1 MKKKVLTHLAV
12 FTIIFVI
19 AAIYRAES
27 GNVRYIN
34 FTDAVIMVLLTHA
47 DAPYA
52 AITAGLAT
60 SLADIATGYGY
71 YAPYTFI
78 LKGIT
83 AFLIALGH
91 HKHWKNEAV
100 CIILG
105 ILNVVGCSLC
115 DYMLFGTVETLLR
128 SLRIYSVQSLISVVI
143 AIMANR
149 YTKDIKD
156 RYLK

>member
-1 MKKKVLTHLAV
+1 MKKKVLTHLAL
-12 FTIIFVI
+12 F
-19 AAIYRAES
+19 
-27 GNVRYIN
+27 
-34 FTDAVIMVLLTHA
+34 AVIFILAILYRSVSGGFINLSDAMIMILMTHSV
-47 DAPYA
+47 APYG

-60 SLADIATGYGY
+60 SLTDIVTGHGY

-78 LKGIT
+78 IKGIMAYLT
-83 AFLIALGH
+83 ALGYD
-91 HKHWKNEAV
+91 KHWKNEVV

-115 DYMLFGTVETLLR
+115 DYMMFGTVETLLR
-128 SLRIYSVQSLISVVI
+128 SLKIYGVQSLISVVI

>member
-1 MKKKVLTHLAV
+1 MKKKVLTHLAL
-12 FTIIFVI
+12 F
-19 AAIYRAES
+19 
-27 GNVRYIN
+27 
-34 FTDAVIMVLLTHA
+34 AVIFILAILYRSVSGGFINLSDAMIMILMTHSV
-47 DAPYA
+47 APYG

-60 SLADIATGYGY
+60 SLADIVTGHGY

-78 LKGIT
+78 IKGIMAYLT
-83 AFLIALGH
+83 ALGYD
-91 HKHWKNEAV
+91 KHWKNEVV

>member
-1 MKKKVLTHLAV
+1 MKKKVLTHLAL
-12 FTIIFVI
+12 F
-19 AAIYRAES
+19 
-27 GNVRYIN
+27 
-34 FTDAVIMVLLTHA
+34 AVIFILAILYRSVSGGFINLSDAMIMTLMTHSV
-47 DAPYA
+47 APYG
-52 AITAGLAT
+52 AITAGLAA
-60 SLADIATGYGY
+60 SLADIVTGHGY

-78 LKGIT
+78 IKGSMAYLT
-83 AFLIALGH
+83 ALGYD
-91 HKHWKNEAV
+91 KHWKNEVV

-128 SLRIYSVQSLISVVI
+128 SLKIYGVQSLISVVI

-149 YTKDIKD
+149 YTRDIKD

>member
-1 MKKKVLTHLAV
+1 MKKKVLTHLAL
-12 FTIIFVI
+12 F
-19 AAIYRAES
+19 
-27 GNVRYIN
+27 
-34 FTDAVIMVLLTHA
+34 AVIFILAILYRSVSGGFINLSDAMIMILMTHSV
-47 DAPYA
+47 APYG

-60 SLADIATGYGY
+60 SLADIVTGHGY

-78 LKGIT
+78 IKVIMAYLT
-83 AFLIALGH
+83 ALGYD
-91 HKHWKNEAV
+91 KHWKNEVV

-128 SLRIYSVQSLISVVI
+128 SLKIYGVQSLISVVI

-149 YTKDIKD
+149 YTRDIKD
-156 RYLK
+156 IYLK

>member
-1 MKKKVLTHLAV
+1 MKKKVLTHLAL
-12 FTIIFVI
+12 F
-19 AAIYRAES
+19 
-27 GNVRYIN
+27 
-34 FTDAVIMVLLTHA
+34 AVIFILAILYRSVSGGFINLSDAMIMILMTHSV
-47 DAPYA
+47 APYG

-60 SLADIATGYGY
+60 SLADIVTGHGY

-78 LKGIT
+78 IKGIMAYLT
-83 AFLIALGH
+83 ALGYD
-91 HKHWKNEAV
+91 KHWKNEVV

-128 SLRIYSVQSLISVVI
+128 SLKIYGVQSLISVVI

-149 YTKDIKD
+149 YTRDIKD
-156 RYLK
+156 IYLK

>member
-1 MKKKVLTHLAV
+1 MKKKVLTHLAL
-12 FTIIFVI
+12 F
-19 AAIYRAES
+19 
-27 GNVRYIN
+27 
-34 FTDAVIMVLLTHA
+34 AVIFILAILYRSVSGGFINLSDAMIMILMTHSV
-47 DAPYA
+47 APYG
-52 AITAGLAT
+52 AIMAGLAT
-60 SLADIATGYGY
+60 SLADIVTGHGY

-78 LKGIT
+78 IKGIMAYLT
-83 AFLIALGH
+83 ALGYD
-91 HKHWKNEAV
+91 KHWKNEVV

>member
-1 MKKKVLTHLAV
+1 MKKKVLTHLAL
-12 FTIIFVI
+12 F
-19 AAIYRAES
+19 
-27 GNVRYIN
+27 
-34 FTDAVIMVLLTHA
+34 AVIFILAILYRSVSGGFINLSDAMIMILMTHLV
-47 DAPYA
+47 APYG

-60 SLADIATGYGY
+60 SLADIVTGHGY

-78 LKGIT
+78 IKGIMAYLT
-83 AFLIALGH
+83 ALGYD
-91 HKHWKNEAV
+91 KHWKNEVV

-105 ILNVVGCSLC
+105 ILNVIGCSLC

-128 SLRIYSVQSLISVVI
+128 SLRIYSIQSLISVVI

>member
-1 MKKKVLTHLAV
+1 MKKKVLTHLAL
-12 FTIIFVI
+12 F
-19 AAIYRAES
+19 
-27 GNVRYIN
+27 
-34 FTDAVIMVLLTHA
+34 AVIFILAILYRSVSGGFINLSDAMIMILMTHSA
-47 DAPYA
+47 APYG
-52 AITAGLAT
+52 AITAGLAA
-60 SLADIATGYGY
+60 SLADIVIGHGY

-78 LKGIT
+78 IKGIMAYLT
-83 AFLIALGH
+83 ALGYD
-91 HKHWKNEAV
+91 KHWKNEVV

-128 SLRIYSVQSLISVVI
+128 SLKIYGVQSLISVVI

>member
-1 MKKKVLTHLAV
+1 MKKKVLTHLAL
-12 FTIIFVI
+12 F
-19 AAIYRAES
+19 
-27 GNVRYIN
+27 
-34 FTDAVIMVLLTHA
+34 AVIFILAILYRSVSGGFINLSDAMIMILMTHLV
-47 DAPYA
+47 APYG

-60 SLADIATGYGY
+60 SLADIVTGHGY

-78 LKGIT
+78 IKGIMAYLT
-83 AFLIALGH
+83 ALGYD
-91 HKHWKNEAV
+91 KHWKNEVV

-105 ILNVVGCSLC
+105 ILNVIGCSLC

-128 SLRIYSVQSLISVVI
+128 SLKIYGVQSLISVVI

>member
-1 MKKKVLTHLAV
+1 MKKKVLTHLAL
-12 FTIIFVI
+12 F
-19 AAIYRAES
+19 
-27 GNVRYIN
+27 
-34 FTDAVIMVLLTHA
+34 AVIFILAILYRSVSGGFINLSDAMIMILMTHSE
-47 DAPYA
+47 APYG

-60 SLADIATGYGY
+60 SLADIVTGHGY

-78 LKGIT
+78 IKGIMAYLT
-83 AFLIALGH
+83 ALGYD
-91 HKHWKNEAV
+91 KHWKNEVV

>member
-1 MKKKVLTHLAV
+1 MKKKVLTHLAL
-12 FTIIFVI
+12 F
-19 AAIYRAES
+19 
-27 GNVRYIN
+27 
-34 FTDAVIMVLLTHA
+34 AVIFILAILYRSVSGGFINLSDAMIMILMTHSV
-47 DAPYA
+47 APYG

-60 SLADIATGYGY
+60 SLADIVTGHGY

-78 LKGIT
+78 IKGIMAYLT
-83 AFLIALGH
+83 ALGYD
-91 HKHWKNEAV
+91 KHWKNEVV

-115 DYMLFGTVETLLR
+115 DYMLFGTVETLLT

>member
-1 MKKKVLTHLAV
+1 MKKKVLTHLAL
-12 FTIIFVI
+12 F
-19 AAIYRAES
+19 
-27 GNVRYIN
+27 
-34 FTDAVIMVLLTHA
+34 AVIFILAILYRSVSGGFINLSDAMIMILMT
-47 DAPYA
+47 DSEAPYG

-60 SLADIATGYGY
+60 SLADIVTGHGY

-78 LKGIT
+78 IKGIMAYLT
-83 AFLIALGH
+83 ALGYD
-91 HKHWKNEAV
+91 KHWKNEVV

-105 ILNVVGCSLC
+105 ILNVVDCSLC

-128 SLRIYSVQSLISVVI
+128 SLKIYGVQSLISVVI

>member
-1 MKKKVLTHLAV
+1 MKKKVLTHLAL
-12 FTIIFVI
+12 F
-19 AAIYRAES
+19 
-27 GNVRYIN
+27 
-34 FTDAVIMVLLTHA
+34 AVIFILAILYRSVSGGFINLSDAMIMILMTHSM
-47 DAPYA
+47 APYG

-60 SLADIATGYGY
+60 SLADIVTGHGY

-78 LKGIT
+78 IKGIMAYLT
-83 AFLIALGH
+83 ALGYD
-91 HKHWKNEAV
+91 KHWKNEVV

-128 SLRIYSVQSLISVVI
+128 SLKIYGVQSLISVVI

>member
-1 MKKKVLTHLAV
+1 MKKKVLTHLAL
-12 FTIIFVI
+12 F
-19 AAIYRAES
+19 
-27 GNVRYIN
+27 
-34 FTDAVIMVLLTHA
+34 AVIFILAILYRSVSGGFINLSDAMIMILMTHSV
-47 DAPYA
+47 APYG

-60 SLADIATGYGY
+60 SLADIVTGHGY

-78 LKGIT
+78 IKGIMAYLT
-83 AFLIALGH
+83 ALGYD
-91 HKHWKNEAV
+91 KHWKNEVV

-115 DYMLFGTVETLLR
+115 DYMLYGTVETLLR
-128 SLRIYSVQSLISVVI
+128 SLKIYGVQSLISVVI

>member
-1 MKKKVLTHLAV
+1 MKKKVLTHLAL
-12 FTIIFVI
+12 F
-19 AAIYRAES
+19 
-27 GNVRYIN
+27 
-34 FTDAVIMVLLTHA
+34 AVIFILAILYRSVSGGFINLSDAMIMILMTHSM
-47 DAPYA
+47 APYG

-60 SLADIATGYGY
+60 SLADIVTGHGY

-78 LKGIT
+78 IKGIMAYLT
-83 AFLIALGH
+83 ALGYD
-91 HKHWKNEAV
+91 KHWKNEVV

>member
-1 MKKKVLTHLAV
+1 MKKKVLTHLTL
-12 FTIIFVI
+12 F
-19 AAIYRAES
+19 
-27 GNVRYIN
+27 
-34 FTDAVIMVLLTHA
+34 AVIFILAILYRSVSGGFINLSDAMIMILMTHSV
-47 DAPYA
+47 APYG

-60 SLADIATGYGY
+60 SLADIVTGHGY

-78 LKGIT
+78 IKGIMAYLT
-83 AFLIALGH
+83 ALGYD
-91 HKHWKNEAV
+91 KHWKNEVV

-128 SLRIYSVQSLISVVI
+128 SLKIYGVQSLISVVI

>member
-1 MKKKVLTHLAV
+1 MAYLT
-12 FTIIFVI
+12 
-19 AAIYRAES
+19 
-27 GNVRYIN
+27 
-34 FTDAVIMVLLTHA
+34 
-47 DAPYA
+47 
-52 AITAGLAT
+52 
-60 SLADIATGYGY
+60 
-71 YAPYTFI
+71 
-78 LKGIT
+78 
-83 AFLIALGH
+83 ALGYD
-91 HKHWKNEAV
+91 KHWKNEV
-100 CIILG
+100 VYIILG

>member
-1 MKKKVLTHLAV
+1 MKKKVLTHLAL
-12 FTIIFVI
+12 F
-19 AAIYRAES
+19 
-27 GNVRYIN
+27 
-34 FTDAVIMVLLTHA
+34 AVIFILAILYRSVSGGFINLSDAMIMILMTHSV
-47 DAPYA
+47 APYG

-60 SLADIATGYGY
+60 SLADIVTGHGY

-78 LKGIT
+78 IKGIMAYLT
-83 AFLIALGH
+83 ALGYD
-91 HKHWKNEAV
+91 KHWKNEVV

-105 ILNVVGCSLC
+105 ILNVIGCSLC

>member
-1 MKKKVLTHLAV
+1 MKKKVLTHLAL
-12 FTIIFVI
+12 F
-19 AAIYRAES
+19 
-27 GNVRYIN
+27 
-34 FTDAVIMVLLTHA
+34 AVIFILAILYRSVSGGFINLSDAMIMTLMTNSA
-47 DAPYA
+47 APYG
-52 AITAGLAT
+52 AITAGLAA
-60 SLADIATGYGY
+60 SLADIVTGHGY

-78 LKGIT
+78 IKVIMAYLT
-83 AFLIALGH
+83 ALGYD
-91 HKHWKNEAV
+91 KHWKNEVV

-128 SLRIYSVQSLISVVI
+128 SLKIYGVQSLISVVI

-149 YTKDIKD
+149 YTRDIKD

>member
-1 MKKKVLTHLAV
+1 MKKKVLTHLAL
-12 FTIIFVI
+12 F
-19 AAIYRAES
+19 
-27 GNVRYIN
+27 
-34 FTDAVIMVLLTHA
+34 AVIFILAILYRSVSGGFINLSDAMIMILMTHSV
-47 DAPYA
+47 APYG

-60 SLADIATGYGY
+60 SLADIVTGHGY

-78 LKGIT
+78 IKGIMAYLT
-83 AFLIALGH
+83 ALGYD
-91 HKHWKNEAV
+91 KHWKNEVV

-105 ILNVVGCSLC
+105 MLNVVGCSLC

-128 SLRIYSVQSLISVVI
+128 SLKIYGVQSLISVVI

>member
-1 MKKKVLTHLAV
+1 MKKKVLTHLAL
-12 FTIIFVI
+12 F
-19 AAIYRAES
+19 
-27 GNVRYIN
+27 
-34 FTDAVIMVLLTHA
+34 AVIFILAILYRSVSGGFINLSDAMIMILMTHSE
-47 DAPYA
+47 APYR

-60 SLADIATGYGY
+60 SLADIVTGHGY

-78 LKGIT
+78 IKGIMAYLT
-83 AFLIALGH
+83 ALGYD
-91 HKHWKNEAV
+91 KHWKNEVV

>member
-1 MKKKVLTHLAV
+1 MKKKVLTHLAL
-12 FTIIFVI
+12 F
-19 AAIYRAES
+19 
-27 GNVRYIN
+27 
-34 FTDAVIMVLLTHA
+34 AVIFILAILYRSVSGGFINLSDAMIMILMTHSE
-47 DAPYA
+47 APYG

-60 SLADIATGYGY
+60 SLADIVTGHGY

-78 LKGIT
+78 IKGIMAYLT
-83 AFLIALGH
+83 ALGYD
-91 HKHWKNEAV
+91 KHWKNEVV

-149 YTKDIKD
+149 YTKDIED

>member
-1 MKKKVLTHLAV
+1 MKKKVLTHLAL
-12 FTIIFVI
+12 F
-19 AAIYRAES
+19 
-27 GNVRYIN
+27 
-34 FTDAVIMVLLTHA
+34 AVIFILAILYRSVSGGFINLSDAMIMILMTHSV
-47 DAPYA
+47 APYG

-60 SLADIATGYGY
+60 SLADIVTGHGY

-78 LKGIT
+78 IKGIMAYLT
-83 AFLIALGH
+83 ALGYD
-91 HKHWKNEAV
+91 KHWKNEVV

-105 ILNVVGCSLC
+105 ILNVIGCSLC

-128 SLRIYSVQSLISVVI
+128 SLKIYGVQSLISVVI

>member
-1 MKKKVLTHLAV
+1 MKKKVLTHLAL
-12 FTIIFVI
+12 F
-19 AAIYRAES
+19 
-27 GNVRYIN
+27 
-34 FTDAVIMVLLTHA
+34 AVIFILAILYRSVSGGFINLSDAMIMILMTHSV
-47 DAPYA
+47 APYG

-60 SLADIATGYGY
+60 SLADIVTGHGY

-78 LKGIT
+78 IKGIMAYLT
-83 AFLIALGH
+83 ALGYD
-91 HKHWKNEAV
+91 KHWKNEVV

-115 DYMLFGTVETLLR
+115 DYMMFGTVETLLR
-128 SLRIYSVQSLISVVI
+128 SLKIYGVQSLISVVI

>member
-1 MKKKVLTHLAV
+1 MKKKVLTHLAL
-12 FTIIFVI
+12 F
-19 AAIYRAES
+19 
-27 GNVRYIN
+27 
-34 FTDAVIMVLLTHA
+34 AVIFILAILYRSVSGGFINLSDAMIMILMTHSV
-47 DAPYA
+47 APYG

-60 SLADIATGYGY
+60 SLADIVTGHGY

-78 LKGIT
+78 IKGIMAYLT
-83 AFLIALGH
+83 ALGYD
-91 HKHWKNEAV
+91 KHWKNEVV

-128 SLRIYSVQSLISVVI
+128 SLKIYSVQSLISVVI

>member
-1 MKKKVLTHLAV
+1 MKKKVLTHLAL
-12 FTIIFVI
+12 F
-19 AAIYRAES
+19 
-27 GNVRYIN
+27 
-34 FTDAVIMVLLTHA
+34 AVIFILAILYRSVSGGFINLSDAMIMILMTHSV
-47 DAPYA
+47 APYG

-60 SLADIATGYGY
+60 SLADIVTGHGY

-78 LKGIT
+78 IKGIMAYLT
-83 AFLIALGH
+83 ALGYD
-91 HKHWKNEAV
+91 KHWKNEVV

-128 SLRIYSVQSLISVVI
+128 SLKIYGVQSLISVVI

>member
-1 MKKKVLTHLAV
+1 MKKKVLTHLAL
-12 FTIIFVI
+12 F
-19 AAIYRAES
+19 
-27 GNVRYIN
+27 
-34 FTDAVIMVLLTHA
+34 AVIFILAILYRSVSGGFINLSDAMIMILMTHSM
-47 DAPYA
+47 APYG

-60 SLADIATGYGY
+60 SLADIVTGHGY

-78 LKGIT
+78 IKGIMAYLT
-83 AFLIALGH
+83 ALGYD
-91 HKHWKNEAV
+91 KHWKNEVV

-105 ILNVVGCSLC
+105 ILNVIGCSLC